1 MSMKAVSSILL
12 TFLCLSLTAC
22 FSTHLPALEAPSG
35 LDKLRSL
42 SERSVPLTID
52 AGNIS
57 KEKLGFQYLLVAIPF
72 SRIYDPNIETDAE
85 LQFSVAGGLRGYTF
99 TKPSTSSPRS
109 LKLSVLSA
117 DLDGYDLLFVRKP
130 TASVTLFAAL
140 SENGSVVRECTEKGV
155 ASNTA
160 HYAFSVEL
168 QSALGE
174 ALLQASY
181 KILDCLGFASE

>member
-1 MSMKAVSSILL
+1 MSMKAVSSILMS
-12 TFLCLSLTAC
+12 FLSLSLTAC

-35 LDKLRSL
+35 LDKLKSL
-42 SERSVPLTID
+42 SERSLPLKVD

-57 KEKLGFQYLLVAIPF
+57 EEKLGFQYLLVAIPF
-72 SRIYDPNIETDAE
+72 SRIYDPNIERDAE
-85 LQFSVAGGLRGYTF
+85 LQFSVAGSLRGYTF
-99 TKPSTSSPRS
+99 THPSTSSPSS
-109 LKLSVLSA
+109 LKLSVISA

-140 SENGSVVRECTEKGV
+140 SKNGSVVRECTETGV
-155 ASNTA
+155 ASDTA

-168 QSALGE
+168 QSALAE

-181 KILDCLGFASE
+181 KILDCLGFNSE